1 MRVVRSKEQSATRFY
16 DVWTAAAVG
25 NDGGQSQRHGFHQG
39 DRTRFVGG
47 GKREQV
53 ALQEFG
59 GDVGGRTAK
68 AQLGFQS
75 ALANL
80 LAKFGGEG
88 AGFWELERW
97 PPDVALNFLLQGFW
111 QQVDGFGQEVP
122 FFPTDEAT
130 NSDKSDGAV
139 LGAKT
144 ASFGQ
149 GKLQELVSVAGGDS
163 ADSAVLGV
171 EAVVFCHVG
180 GEDCCVQSFAL
191 GGPAIQAGLAG
202 VVVVGK
208 KRRTLCPLGKKHGDR
223 QGASGVSVNH
233 VVVFRLKQG
242 QQFAGCGDCLPKQ
255 APAVF
260 GFCLRGAAVA
270 IFERGLAGFFVGL
283 VDPYGVLPAICG
295 AGVLQVADD
304 GKDASGIFALARQV
318 QNLQGMFIRHK
329 GTGFAST
336 FRNT

>member
-1 MRVVRSKEQSATRFY
+1 M
-16 DVWTAAAVG
+16 G

-39 DRTRFVGG
+39 DRTRFIGG

-75 ALANL
+75 VLANL
-80 LAKFGGEG
+80 LAKFGSEG

-97 PPDVALNFLLQGFW
+97 PPDIALDFLLQGFG

-122 FFPTDEAT
+122 FFPADEAT
-130 NSDKSDGAV
+130 YPDKPKGAV
-139 LGAKT
+139 RGAE
-144 ASFGQ
+144 ASSFGQ
-149 GKLQELVSVAGGDS
+149 GKLQELVSVASGDDT
-163 ADSAVLGV
+163 DSTVLFFGV

-180 GEDCCVQSFAL
+180 GEEGCVQSFAL
-191 GGPAIQAGLAG
+191 GGPAVQAGLSG

-208 KRRTLCPLGKKHGDR
+208 KRRPLCPLGKKHGDR
-223 QGASGVSVNH
+223 QGASRVGVNH
-233 VVVFRLKQG
+233 VVMFGAKQL
-242 QQFAGCGDCLPKQ
+242 QQFTGCRDCLPKQ

-260 GFCLRGAAVA
+260 GFCPRGAAIT
-270 IFERGLAGFFVGL
+270 IFKRGLAGFFVGL

-295 AGVLQVADD
+295 GGVLQVADD
-304 GKDASGIFALARQV
+304 GKDASGIFSLARQV

-329 GTGFAST
+329 GTGFAAI
-336 FRNT
+336 FRKT